1 MITRACTRGT
11 FQSFKGIQSSA
22 MPSFVLSPH
31 LQGVRTRNGPPPSRC
46 TTRHR
51 LLVFLFCFFCRPGF
65 CADLHLGVI
74 QMGTHVTFPEFRLLS
89 DLMHR
94 VQTFNSAMQSP
105 CTVIVNLMATCD
117 GGSEFVWL
125 FAYPGH
131 VVLSLSEYTLLPL
144 SPGYVYY
151 GPWGDADADLCYCNT
166 VGYSIFSA
174 CGACQGQEWIT
185 CGHYIFLTFGGLSSY
200 LSLAGRNG

>member
-1 MITRACTRGT
+1 
-11 FQSFKGIQSSA
+11 
-22 MPSFVLSPH
+22 
-31 LQGVRTRNGPPPSRC
+31 
-46 TTRHR
+46 
-51 LLVFLFCFFCRPGF
+51 
-65 CADLHLGVI
+65 
-74 QMGTHVTFPEFRLLS
+74 
-89 DLMHR
+89 
-94 VQTFNSAMQSP
+94 
-105 CTVIVNLMATCD
+105 MATCD